1 MIPPLCPQPGSNT
14 KESGDENSYYRSRW
28 FCGHLPNPA
37 APKKTDNE
45 IYGAVYKSTSDISSL
60 LPQNHILEGDLTDF
74 AVAESHLQTVQ
85 PDIIYHLAALS
96 VVGNSFANAIKVIN
110 TNTNLS
116 FNLFEAARLIVPKAR
131 IINICSANVYG
142 AVLDSSRPL
151 TESTPFRP
159 LNPYSVSKINQE
171 MLGLEYH
178 LTYGSDVIALRPF
191 NHTGIG
197 QTTDFLIP
205 RLAQQFAAIEK
216 GQLAPTIEIGN
227 LDSIRDFSD
236 VRDMVRAYVLA
247 AESCLAGEAY
257 NIGSGKGYKVSQVID
272 IFQSLSQAKVEIKV
286 KKDLVRSADV
296 PALVAD
302 FTKFKE
308 ATGYFPVISLERT
321 ISDIL
326 DFYRQ
331 QKG

>member
-1 MIPPLCPQPGSNT
+1 MKIFITGAGGFVGTYLIRQ
-14 KESGDENSYYRSRW
+14 
-28 FCGHLPNPA
+28 LQ
-37 APKKTDNE
+37 KKADNE

-60 LPQNHILEGDLTDF
+60 LPNDHILEGDLTDF
-74 AVAESHLQTVQ
+74 AVAESHLQTIQ
-85 PDIIYHLAALS
+85 PNIIYHLAALS
-96 VVGNSFANAIKVIN
+96 VVGNSFSNATKVIN

-236 VRDMVRAYVLA
+236 VRDMVSAYVLA

-296 PALVAD
+296 PALIAD

>member
-1 MIPPLCPQPGSNT
+1 MKIFITGAGGFVGTYLIRQ
-14 KESGDENSYYRSRW
+14 
-28 FCGHLPNPA
+28 LQ
-37 APKKTDNE
+37 KKSDNE

-178 LTYGSDVIALRPF
+178 LTYGSDMIALRPF

-236 VRDMVRAYVLA
+236 VRDMVSAYVLA

>member
-1 MIPPLCPQPGSNT
+1 MKILITGAGGFVGTYLIRQ
-14 KESGDENSYYRSRW
+14 
-28 FCGHLPNPA
+28 LQ
-37 APKKTDNE
+37 KKTDNE

-178 LTYGSDVIALRPF
+178 LTYGSDMIALRPF

>member
-1 MIPPLCPQPGSNT
+1 MKILITGAGGFVGTYLIRQ
-14 KESGDENSYYRSRW
+14 
-28 FCGHLPNPA
+28 LQ
-37 APKKTDNE
+37 KKTDNE

-296 PALVAD
+296 PALIAD

>member
-1 MIPPLCPQPGSNT
+1 MKILITGAGGFVGTYLIRQ
-14 KESGDENSYYRSRW
+14 
-28 FCGHLPNPA
+28 LQ
-37 APKKTDNE
+37 KKTDNE

-236 VRDMVRAYVLA
+236 VRDMVSAYVLA

>member
-1 MIPPLCPQPGSNT
+1 MKILITGAGGFVGTYLIRQ
-14 KESGDENSYYRSRW
+14 
-28 FCGHLPNPA
+28 LQ
-37 APKKTDNE
+37 KKTDNE

-296 PALVAD
+296 P
-302 FTKFKE
+302 
-308 ATGYFPVISLERT
+308 
-321 ISDIL
+321 
-326 DFYRQ
+326 
-331 QKG
+331 

>member
-1 MIPPLCPQPGSNT
+1 MKILITGAGGFVGTYLIRQ
-14 KESGDENSYYRSRW
+14 
-28 FCGHLPNPA
+28 LQ
-37 APKKTDNE
+37 KKTDNE

-85 PDIIYHLAALS
+85 PDIIYHLAALAI
-96 VVGNSFANAIKVIN
+96 VGNSFANATKVIN

-131 IINICSANVYG
+131 IIHICSANVYG

>member
-1 MIPPLCPQPGSNT
+1 MKIFITGAGGFVGTYLIRQ
-14 KESGDENSYYRSRW
+14 
-28 FCGHLPNPA
+28 LQ
-37 APKKTDNE
+37 KKTDNE

-74 AVAESHLQTVQ
+74 AVAESHLQTIQ
-85 PDIIYHLAALS
+85 PNIIYHLAALS
-96 VVGNSFANAIKVIN
+96 VVGNSFSNATKVIN

>member
-1 MIPPLCPQPGSNT
+1 MKILITGAGGFVGTYLIRQ
-14 KESGDENSYYRSRW
+14 
-28 FCGHLPNPA
+28 LQ
-37 APKKTDNE
+37 KKTDNE

-236 VRDMVRAYVLA
+236 VRDMVSAYVLA

-296 PALVAD
+296 PALIAD

>member
-1 MIPPLCPQPGSNT
+1 MKIFITGAGGFVGTYLIRQ
-14 KESGDENSYYRSRW
+14 
-28 FCGHLPNPA
+28 LQ
-37 APKKTDNE
+37 KKADNE

-60 LPQNHILEGDLTDF
+60 LPNDHILEGDLTDF
-74 AVAESHLQTVQ
+74 AVAESHLQTIQ
-85 PDIIYHLAALS
+85 PNIIYHLAALS
-96 VVGNSFANAIKVIN
+96 VVGNSFSNATKVIN

-159 LNPYSVSKINQE
+159 LNPYAISKINQE

-247 AESCLAGEAY
+247 VESCLAGEAY

>member
-1 MIPPLCPQPGSNT
+1 MKILITGAGGFVGTYLIRQ
-14 KESGDENSYYRSRW
+14 
-28 FCGHLPNPA
+28 LQ
-37 APKKTDNE
+37 KKTDNE

-60 LPQNHILEGDLTDF
+60 LPKNHILEGDLTDF

>member
-1 MIPPLCPQPGSNT
+1 MKILITGAGGFVGTYLIRQ
-14 KESGDENSYYRSRW
+14 
-28 FCGHLPNPA
+28 LQ
-37 APKKTDNE
+37 KKTDNE

>member
-1 MIPPLCPQPGSNT
+1 MKILITGAGGFVGTYLIRQ
-14 KESGDENSYYRSRW
+14 
-28 FCGHLPNPA
+28 LQ
-37 APKKTDNE
+37 KKTDNE

-296 PALVAD
+296 P
-302 FTKFKE
+302 
-308 ATGYFPVISLERT
+308 TGYFPVISLERT

>member
-1 MIPPLCPQPGSNT
+1 MKILITGAGGFVGTYLIRQ
-14 KESGDENSYYRSRW
+14 
-28 FCGHLPNPA
+28 LQ
-37 APKKTDNE
+37 KKTDNE

-247 AESCLAGEAY
+247 VESCLAGEAY

>member
-1 MIPPLCPQPGSNT
+1 MKILITGAGGFVGTYLIRQ
-14 KESGDENSYYRSRW
+14 
-28 FCGHLPNPA
+28 LQ
-37 APKKTDNE
+37 KKTDNE

-178 LTYGSDVIALRPF
+178 LTYGSDMIALRPF

-236 VRDMVRAYVLA
+236 VRDMVSAYVLA

>member
-1 MIPPLCPQPGSNT
+1 MKILITGAGGFVGTYLIRQ
-14 KESGDENSYYRSRW
+14 
-28 FCGHLPNPA
+28 LQ
-37 APKKTDNE
+37 KKSDNE

-236 VRDMVRAYVLA
+236 VRDMVSAYVLA

>member
-1 MIPPLCPQPGSNT
+1 MIAS
-14 KESGDENSYYRSRW
+14 
-28 FCGHLPNPA
+28 
-37 APKKTDNE
+37 
-45 IYGAVYKSTSDISSL
+45 
-60 LPQNHILEGDLTDF
+60 
-74 AVAESHLQTVQ
+74 
-85 PDIIYHLAALS
+85 
-96 VVGNSFANAIKVIN
+96 
-110 TNTNLS
+110 NLS

>member
-1 MIPPLCPQPGSNT
+1 MKIFITGAGGFVGTYLIRQ
-14 KESGDENSYYRSRW
+14 
-28 FCGHLPNPA
+28 LQ
-37 APKKTDNE
+37 KKADNE

-60 LPQNHILEGDLTDF
+60 LPNDHILEGDLTDF
-74 AVAESHLQTVQ
+74 AVAESHLQTIQ
-85 PDIIYHLAALS
+85 PNIIYHLAALS
-96 VVGNSFANAIKVIN
+96 VVGNSFSNATKVIN

-142 AVLDSSRPL
+142 AVTDSSHPL
-151 TESTPFRP
+151 TELTPFRP
-159 LNPYSVSKINQE
+159 LNPYAVSKINQE

-296 PALVAD
+296 PALIAD

>member
-1 MIPPLCPQPGSNT
+1 MKIFITGAGGFVGTYLIRQ
-14 KESGDENSYYRSRW
+14 
-28 FCGHLPNPA
+28 LQ
-37 APKKTDNE
+37 KKADNE

-60 LPQNHILEGDLTDF
+60 LPNDHILEGDLTDF

>member
-1 MIPPLCPQPGSNT
+1 MKIFITGAGGFVGTYLIRQ
-14 KESGDENSYYRSRW
+14 
-28 FCGHLPNPA
+28 LQ
-37 APKKTDNE
+37 KKSDNE

-178 LTYGSDVIALRPF
+178 LTYGSDMIALRPF